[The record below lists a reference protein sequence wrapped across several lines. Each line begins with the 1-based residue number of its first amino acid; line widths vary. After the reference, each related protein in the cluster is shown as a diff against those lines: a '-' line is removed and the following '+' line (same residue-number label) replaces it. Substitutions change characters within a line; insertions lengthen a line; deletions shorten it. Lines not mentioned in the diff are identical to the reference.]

1 MRTMGP
7 NELKGLAATFRELN
21 LSYEEFGKALSGVV
35 DIVRPLKR
43 LIVDQEGK
51 AKGSRLIAAGIVL
64 IAFPD
69 PTISDIVGTGLVA
82 AGLIQNKMR
91 QTTVADVYKEFRK
104 VIGRVDEITQELTY

>member
-1 MRTMGP
+1 MGP

-69 PTISDIVGTGLVA
+69 PTISIVGTGLVA